1 MKFDDKNTYLKRI
14 TLHDKDYGD
23 NYDVFDL
30 RVGKLTIRLSE
41 ADGNYLK
48 KYFGVK
54 EY

>member
-1 MKFDDKNTYLKRI
+1 MKFNEKNTYLKRI
-14 TLHDKDYGD
+14 TLYDKDYGD

-30 RVGKLTIRLSE
+30 HIGKLTIRISK
-41 ADGNYLK
+41 ANGDYLK